1 MGRRMV
7 FLGFAFFFISVLLAL
22 SATVHFGPAQNYP
35 VGKAPAEAAVADFNG
50 DGKPDLVVPN
60 LLSGSISVFLGN
72 GKGSFKAA
80 QTYSLIENDGGA
92 LGTPGIVAADFN
104 GDHKMDIAVV
114 NPNRQSVDV
123 LIGNGDGTF
132 GRGPTLHLPDVPFAI
147 VAADFNGDGKID
159 LAVTSVQSPD
169 YTKPGKI
176 SVFLGNGNGTFV
188 EPPKVTTIAV
198 NPLSIGTADFD
209 EDGKLDVVTTTMS
222 NAPNG
227 VQVLFGNGDGT
238 FGRSL
243 NLHAGTGP
251 SVVAVGRFSKS
262 RHLGFAVLA
271 NTLTVFLGNGKGAFT
286 SSSTQRPAGFDWS
299 LAVADFDRDG
309 IDDVAIGVPPGTVQ
323 IMLSDGHGHLSTA
336 ASVQMGLNTATVSNE
351 RLVAA
356 DLNGDHYPDL
366 VGTTVPS
373 DPTKCF
379 IAVAINQR

>member
-1 MGRRMV
+1 MGHRPIV
-7 FLGFAFFFISVLLAL
+7 FLGFAFFCISVLIAL
-22 SATVHFGPAQNYP
+22 GATVHFGPAQNYP
-35 VGKAPAEAAVADFNG
+35 VGKAPADAAVADFNG

-72 GKGSFKAA
+72 GDGSFKAA
-80 QTYSLIENDGGA
+80 QTYDLIQNDGTA

-114 NPNRQSVDV
+114 NSNRKSVDV
-123 LIGNGDGTF
+123 LLGNGDGTF
-132 GRGPTLHLPDVPFAI
+132 GRGPTLRLPDAPFAI

-159 LAVTSVQSPD
+159 LAVTSVQSFD
-169 YTKPGKI
+169 YTKPGKV

-198 NPLSIGTADFD
+198 NPQSIGTGDFD
-209 EDGKLDVVTTTMS
+209 EDGKLDVVTTSVS
-222 NAPNG
+222 NSPDG

-238 FGRSL
+238 FGRPV
-243 NLHAGTGP
+243 NLQAGGP
-251 SVVAVGRFSKS
+251 TVVAVGRFTKS

-271 NTLTVFLGNGKGAFT
+271 NTVTVFLGNGKGAFT

-323 IMLSDGHGHLSTA
+323 IMLSDGQGHLSTA
-336 ASVQMGLNTATVSNE
+336 ASVQMGITTAGLSNE
-351 RLVAA
+351 RLIAA

-366 VGTTVPS
+366 VGTNVPT

-379 IAVAINQR
+379 VAVAINQH